1 MPAPKIRFYLHSKV
15 AADGRRPVY
24 LSVGI
29 GQSRPVRQA
38 TGIVAHPNL
47 FADTAPYFDKRT
59 DGWRSHNERLDDI
72 RPLASK
78 LCRQLEDAGT
88 LSNDTLAPLLR
99 QAIAELPSSPRR
111 RLRPL
116 AAARPAAA
124 PAPVVPLREL
134 PLRKVYERWQQDNS
148 AEFSPEYLAAGNQY
162 MTWMGKFDPYVTAE
176 RVDAAWVKGYT
187 KFLVEETPLY
197 NNTIHQHV
205 NRLRVLLQ
213 VAGLPSKFIK
223 NKFKHD
229 SEKCYLTWEELHQ
242 LHAWQP
248 PAGRTLL
255 QKQKD
260 VFIVRCLTGLR
271 WSDSLALLRPH
282 IRSGGT
288 NNLIRLDQQKTR
300 SQVQVPVLAMAQ
312 EILDRYQDEPS
323 SRALPV
329 ISRTKT
335 AETIKEILRLA
346 GIDAPFVRVRYKG
359 TKKHEEVMPKWQAAA
374 THTARHTFGTL
385 MARMGIDPFTIRDFM
400 GHADMKSTMVYVHL
414 EAHHGEQSMVAG
426 FNRLAAQTE

>member
-1 MPAPKIRFYLHSKV
+1 MPAPKIRFYLHSKT

-29 GQSRPVRQA
+29 GETRPVRQA
-38 TGIVAHPNL
+38 TGVVVHPDL

-59 DGWRSHNERLDDI
+59 DGWRSFNERLDDI
-72 RPLASK
+72 RPLAAK
-78 LCRQLEDAGT
+78 VCRQLEDAGT
-88 LSNDTLAPLLR
+88 LSNDTLAPALR
-99 QAIAELPSSPRR
+99 AGIAELASSPRR
-111 RLRPL
+111 RVRP
-116 AAARPAAA
+116 PSEPK
-124 PAPVVPLREL
+124 PAPPTAVLLRAQ
-134 PLRKVYERWQQDNS
+134 PMRRVYEQWKKDNS
-148 AEFSPEYLAAGNQY
+148 AEYSAEYLAAGNQY
-162 MTWMGKFDPYVTAE
+162 MTWLEAFDADATPESVTP
-176 RVDAAWVKGYT
+176 DWVKKYT

-229 SEKCYLTWEELHQ
+229 SEKCYLTWEELMQ
-242 LHAWQP
+242 LHAWEP
-248 PAGRTLL
+248 PVSRTYL

-282 IRSGGT
+282 IRTGGS
-288 NNLIRLDQQKTR
+288 NNVIRLDQQKTR
-300 SQVQVPVLAMAQ
+300 SQVQVPILAMAQ
-312 EILDRYQDEPS
+312 EILDRYQDEPH

-335 AETIKEILRLA
+335 AEAIKEMLQLA

-359 TKKHEEVMPKWQAAA
+359 TKKFEQVMPKWQAAA

-385 MARMGIDPFTIRDFM
+385 MARMRLDPFTIRDFM
-400 GHADMKSTMVYVHL
+400 GHSDMKSTMIYVHL
-414 EAHHGEQSMVAG
+414 EAHHGEQSMVEG
-426 FNRLAAQTE
+426 FNRLAESTK